1 MSVKMKIKMKNRKNR
16 LHIEDINTPTSR
28 RLETNIVTIR
38 SVLA

>member
-1 MSVKMKIKMKNRKNR
+1 MSVKMKIKMKNR